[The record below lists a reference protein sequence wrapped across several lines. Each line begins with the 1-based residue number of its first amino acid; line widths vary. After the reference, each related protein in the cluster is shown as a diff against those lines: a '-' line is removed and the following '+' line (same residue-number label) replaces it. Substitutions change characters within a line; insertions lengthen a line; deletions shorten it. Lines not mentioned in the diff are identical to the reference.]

1 MGAGGWSVTQAGKI
15 IWATAILA
23 LAGIGACRVAQAQGY
38 KPSISVSSFT
48 NHTSAAWWGGT
59 VAQDLAAML
68 TNELMSTGDFTLVE
82 RAEICSILGEQAL
95 ASAGMTR
102 PGTGPAVG
110 NITGARYTITG
121 VVSAYNEG
129 VEDTGG
135 GLSFGGFHVGG
146 KKQEAYVAI
155 DLRVLDT
162 ETGEVAYSRTIE
174 GRSSSHGLN
183 LRGMLRGGLGG
194 DFATHKNT
202 PAGKAV
208 RAALIEAT
216 NYLDCVMVKQ
226 NSCRA
231 AYERKEQHR
240 RNSNSDLLDLS
251 G

>member
-1 MGAGGWSVTQAGKI
+1 MVQAGRF
-15 IWATAILA
+15 IWMVAILA
-23 LAGIGACRVAQAQGY
+23 LAGMGVCRVAQAQGY

-48 NHTSAAWWGGT
+48 NNTSAAWWGGT
-59 VAQDLAAML
+59 VGHDLAAML
-68 TNELMSTGDFTLVE
+68 TNELMATGNFTLVE
-82 RAEICSILGEQAL
+82 RAEICSILGEQGL

-110 NITGARYTITG
+110 NISGARYTVTG

-135 GLSFGGFHVGG
+135 GISFGGLRVGG

-162 ETGEVAYSRTIE
+162 ETGEVAYARTVE
-174 GRSSSHGLN
+174 GRSSSTGLN
-183 LRGMLRGGLGG
+183 LGGKLRSGLGG
-194 DFATHKNT
+194 DFATRKNT

-216 NYLDCVMVKQ
+216 NYLDCAMVRQ
-226 NSCRA
+226 DSCRA
-231 AYERKEQHR
+231 AYQRKEQHR
-240 RNSNSDLLDLS
+240 RSGHSNLLDLS

>member
-1 MGAGGWSVTQAGKI
+1 MTQAGKF
-15 IWATAILA
+15 IWMATILV
-23 LAGIGACRVAQAQGY
+23 LAAFGTCRAAQAQSY

-48 NHTSAAWWGGT
+48 NTTAASWWGGT
-59 VAQDLAAML
+59 VAHDLAAML
-68 TNELMSTGDFTLVE
+68 TNELMATGDFTLVE

-146 KKQEAYVAI
+146 KKQQAYVAI

-162 ETGEVAYSRTIE
+162 ETGEVAYARTVE

-183 LRGMLRGGLGG
+183 LGGMLRGIGG

-202 PAGKAV
+202 PAGKAI

-231 AYERKEQHR
+231 AYQRKEQHR